1 MKVRKLSAVGAP
13 ISIVVTDILLA
24 PALALAADSKV
35 EQVLDNRAVSSD
47 VDDASSDKPELNPV
61 EDKKIEPDARQAETF
76 EDDAQPHSEGEAVEQ
91 NR

>member
-1 MKVRKLSAVGAP
+1 MKVRKLSAYGAP
-13 ISIVVTDILLA
+13 ISIVAASILLS
-24 PALALAADSKV
+24 PALALAADSNV

-61 EDKKIEPDARQAETF
+61 EDKKIEPDARESGTF
-76 EDDAQPHSEGEAVEQ
+76 EDDTQPYSEGEELEQ